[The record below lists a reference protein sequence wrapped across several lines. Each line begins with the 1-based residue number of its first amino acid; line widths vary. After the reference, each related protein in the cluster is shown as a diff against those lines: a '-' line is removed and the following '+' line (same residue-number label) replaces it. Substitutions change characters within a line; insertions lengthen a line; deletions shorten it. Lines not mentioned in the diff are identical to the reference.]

1 MKDADLHR
9 DKDRSR
15 VTSTPTPY
23 DVSKKKFEG
32 VLDSEFIPM
41 DIEEV
46 GVGEL
51 ANDTGKLLLRNPE
64 RSGWKVVQGR
74 TKKGRAQSE
83 VVHGILDLP
92 LMLRLQDIASISPNV

>member
-1 MKDADLHR
+1 
-9 DKDRSR
+9 
-15 VTSTPTPY
+15 
-23 DVSKKKFEG
+23 
-32 VLDSEFIPM
+32 M

-46 GVGEL
+46 GAGKL

-64 RSGWKVVQGR
+64 RSGRKVVQGR

-92 LMLRLQDIASISPNV
+92 LTLRLQDIASILPNV